1 MLWVA
6 IHLPQ
11 LPLEIFLRGTPAPE
25 PFAVADNRGFILA
38 CDRKAALRGVAPGMA
53 APAALALA
61 ARLVVRARDPAAETE
76 AVLGLAAWA
85 SQFTPSVAIALPN
98 TVLLE
103 VSGSLQLFGGTGNIA
118 KALQAGLAD
127 MGFGA
132 ALAGA
137 PTPLAATWMALA
149 ASWMTPAASGKT
161 LTAAG
166 APAAPAR
173 SAPSPRTARNN
184 TGTAG
189 KASATAIS
197 TSDSTSVST
206 MSPAATAKT
215 APAPLHIVEPA
226 QLEAAVAALP
236 LAVLRSAAGQGIE
249 ADTLEALQGL
259 GIDTLGQ
266 LQGLPRD
273 GVARRFGQVLLDTVD
288 RGLGRLPDPRT
299 PFRLPERFQAAIEL
313 PVEVTQA
320 EALLFAAR
328 RLLVQLSGFLAA
340 RASGV
345 QRIAVRLVH
354 RDGVTEVPIGLVAPS
369 RDSAHFTLLLRERL
383 SSLTHSTQLR
393 EPVRSISVA
402 ACDML
407 PLAGESLG
415 LFASDAIAP
424 GSWEKLIERLRARLG
439 TQAVHGVASADE
451 HRPERASSVTE
462 LQGGSPAQPR
472 TGSQTASRTGTRTA
486 LRAEPQQSRLPLEEP
501 PAGERPFWLLEEPRP
516 IREIA
521 SVPHHD
527 GPLEL
532 LAGPERIETG
542 WWDAGEIARD
552 YFVARSKEHSLLWI
566 YRERK
571 ALDSDAGWYLH
582 GIFS

>member
-1 MLWVA
+1 
-6 IHLPQ
+6 
-11 LPLEIFLRGTPAPE
+11 
-25 PFAVADNRGFILA
+25 
-38 CDRKAALRGVAPGMA
+38 MA

-85 SQFTPSVAIALPN
+85 SQFTPSVAIALPD

-118 KALQAGLAD
+118 KALEAGLAD

-137 PTPLAATWMALA
+137 PTPLAASWIALA
-149 ASWMTPAASGKT
+149 ASWKTQTAAEAPAQASRSPRAALNSNGNKHGDKDAARKTRVSAAS
-161 LTAAG
+161 TATPG
-166 APAAPAR
+166 LLM
-173 SAPSPRTARNN
+173 N
-184 TGTAG
+184 
-189 KASATAIS
+189 I
-197 TSDSTSVST
+197 V
-206 MSPAATAKT
+206 
-215 APAPLHIVEPA
+215 APLE
-226 QLEAAVAALP
+226 LEAAVAALP
-236 LAVLRSAAGQGIE
+236 LAVLRGASGNAQGIG

-328 RLLVQLSGFLAA
+328 RLLVQLSGFLTA

-345 QRIAVRLVH
+345 QRIAVRLMH
-354 RDGVTEVPIGLVAPS
+354 RDAVTEVPIGLVAPS

-383 SSLTHSTQLR
+383 SSLALR

-451 HRPERASSVTE
+451 HRPERASAVTE
-462 LQGGSPAQPR
+462 LQGGLPARPR
-472 TGSQTASRTGTRTA
+472 TASRI
-486 LRAEPQQSRLPLEEP
+486 ESQQSCLPLEEA

-516 IREIA
+516 IREVA

-542 WWDAGEIARD
+542 WWDDGEIARD
-552 YFVARSKEHSLLWI
+552 YFVARSKERSLLWI